1 MFRFFQS
8 SFLAIA
14 LSVTPAFAKEC
25 SAVFVPTETTG
36 LVTRMSLFNFGDHW
50 ELQFDTPSQL
60 PLLDIKMGLDGV
72 EKKIFISG
80 GLDDLLFNVSS
91 TGKSL
96 DVSKQLLRAIAK
108 SKELT
113 IQGRSLGK
121 PENALFNLE
130 NIAEE
135 VKRLTAGCK

>member
-1 MFRFFQS
+1 
-8 SFLAIA
+8 
-14 LSVTPAFAKEC
+14 
-25 SAVFVPTETTG
+25 
-36 LVTRMSLFNFGDHW
+36 
-50 ELQFDTPSQL
+50 
-60 PLLDIKMGLDGV
+60 MGLDGV